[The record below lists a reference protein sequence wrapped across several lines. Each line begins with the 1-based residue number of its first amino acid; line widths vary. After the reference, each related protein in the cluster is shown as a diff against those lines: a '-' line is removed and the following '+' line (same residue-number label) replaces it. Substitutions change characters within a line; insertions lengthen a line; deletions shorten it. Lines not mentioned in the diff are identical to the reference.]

1 MTKQQNKVFQEIME
15 EFQEFGMELKANQI
29 NLRYFN
35 NVGWFVS
42 FVNDKNS
49 MEIFLG
55 DSADNIIPDN
65 LELVRYYYKNNNLD
79 NQ

>member
-1 MTKQQNKVFQEIME
+1 MTKTQNKVFQEILK
-15 EFQEFGMELKANQI
+15 EFQEFGMELKAQDI

-42 FVNDKNS
+42 FVNDTNR

-55 DSADNIIPDN
+55 VNADDIIPDN
-65 LELVRYYYKNNNLD
+65 LNKVAYYYVRSVMD
-79 NQ
+79 I

>member
-1 MTKQQNKVFQEIME
+1 MTKTQNKVFQEIME
-15 EFQEFGMELKANQI
+15 EFQEFGMELKAKEI

-42 FVNDKNS
+42 FVNDTNR

-65 LELVRYYYKNNNLD
+65 LELVRYYYVRSVKGI
-79 NQ
+79 